1 MQTHLWRINL
11 TVHQLHVCCR
21 QGHPEEVLLQ
31 RRVTGM
37 SARPLTLQMPLSVS
51 ATLELSGIKDKS
63 PDVSGHNQTGR
74 FSDFRFFRVKE

>member
-1 MQTHLWRINL
+1 
-11 TVHQLHVCCR
+11 
-21 QGHPEEVLLQ
+21 
-31 RRVTGM
+31 M